1 MEFRII
7 DDTLQF
13 YNLMLIDIAQAR
25 DFIFLETY
33 KFANDHMG
41 IRFRDALTKKSK
53 EGVKVKILIDSWG
66 KGPVSETF
74 FTELIQLGGEVKF
87 FEKIK
92 INFCYFFDVI

>member
-1 MEFRII
+1 MPVGLMVFVKFEGKFTHGMEFRII

-13 YNLMLIDIAQAR
+13 YNLMLIDIAQAKE
-25 DFIFLETY
+25 FIFLETY

-74 FTELIQLGGEVKF
+74 SL
-87 FEKIK
+87 
-92 INFCYFFDVI
+92 N